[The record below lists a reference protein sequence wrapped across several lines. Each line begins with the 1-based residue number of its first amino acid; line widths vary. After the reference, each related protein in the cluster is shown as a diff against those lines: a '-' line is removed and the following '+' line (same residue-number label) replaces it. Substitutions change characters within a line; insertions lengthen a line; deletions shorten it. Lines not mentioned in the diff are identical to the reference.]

1 LFYCSQLI
9 VLTNII
15 RLCSLKFF
23 SKKLLHEENF
33 ENDLEF
39 LEIFLFLYLWY
50 NFSSSRVE
58 YQMQVIFDSNIL
70 VFLMLRVMYE
80 KTVL

>member
-1 LFYCSQLI
+1 M
-9 VLTNII
+9 
-15 RLCSLKFF
+15 KFF

-39 LEIFLFLYLWY
+39 LEIILFLYLWY

-70 VFLMLRVMYE
+70 VFLMLRVMDE